1 MNTEERIEMNT
12 LRGRL
17 LGIFLAL
24 SLGGLAIIGFLAVN
38 SSNKALV
45 AAAEKEGL
53 ALGKGLAVESDMF
66 FRERLNFLI
75 LQSQRNVVRSMEW
88 ETQKPGLSEATK
100 LYDDLVDI
108 WVVSPDGGERHLTGA
123 FQDFPGKDGVKKVL
137 SDGKTYV
144 SPVTVVKQAG
154 KNAVVF
160 AVPVEKDGSRAGV
173 LAAAFDVA
181 GLDDFLA
188 PVRWG
193 ATGYA
198 YVTDRLGIITAHPNK
213 GHIGVLDTSKAAGAI
228 TPELA
233 EAMRKG
239 LDGREGLAAYFF
251 EGDDKYVAYYP
262 IPTIG
267 GVLGMTSTVVEFLA
281 PVRVIRNT
289 VIIAAAVVALLV
301 IAVSLWMAGSIASPI
316 RKVAEKMELVA
327 GGDLTSTVDLR
338 SGLAEVR
345 LLVEGINS
353 MITLVAGS
361 MGEISKSSRAVLAR
375 AEDMSAAA
383 EESTASIEEVMAM
396 AERASSNT
404 ESAAASVEETNAGV
418 EEVAAGAQAGAKAAV
433 EAGEEAALISDAAQ
447 KGGKAV
453 EDMAGLITETAKAG
467 EDVSSAV
474 TNLAGTVKNIS
485 GFVSI
490 ITSIA
495 DQTNLLALNAAIEAA
510 RAGEAGRGF
519 AVVAEEVRKLAEESN
534 RAAGEV
540 GKLISEI
547 SSRTDSAL
555 RDSENSSKILKDLVA
570 RADETS
576 TLIADVVKRVNIV
589 AENIQTIAATMEEQS
604 ASAEEMTAGM
614 DNVAKSSSEIADQ
627 VSGIAGAM
635 QEQSKVVESIASASE
650 ELVNLSSAMERAVA
664 RFRTGEENRGLVPEI
679 AASSKRKK

>member
-1 MNTEERIEMNT
+1 MNT

-17 LGIFLAL
+17 LGIFLVL
-24 SLGGLAIIGFLAVN
+24 SLGGLAIIGFLSVS
-38 SSNKALV
+38 SSNRALV

-88 ETQKPGLSEATK
+88 ETQKTGLSEAAK
-100 LYDDLVDI
+100 VYGDLVDL
-108 WVVSPDGGERHLTGA
+108 WVVSPDGSAKHLTGA
-123 FQDFPGKDGVKKVL
+123 MTDFSGSDGVKKVL

-144 SPVTVVKQAG
+144 SPVTVVKSAG
-154 KNAVVF
+154 KNAVIF
-160 AVPVEKDGSRAGV
+160 AVPVESQGKRAGV

-181 GLDDFLA
+181 GLDEFLA

-213 GHIGVLDTSKAAGAI
+213 GHIGVLDTSKTAGAI

-233 EAMRKG
+233 EAMKKG
-239 LDGREGLAAYFF
+239 LAGQQGLAAYFF
-251 EGDDKYVAYYP
+251 EGDDKYVAFYP

-267 GVLGMTSTVVEFLA
+267 GVLGMTSTVAEFLA
-281 PVRVIRNT
+281 PVRAIRNT
-289 VIIAAAVVALLV
+289 VIIAALVVALLV

-316 RKVAEKMELVA
+316 RRVAEKMALVA
-327 GGDLTSTVDLR
+327 AGDLTSTVELR
-338 SGLAEVR
+338 SSLAEVK
-345 LLVEGINS
+345 LLVDGINS
-353 MITLVAGS
+353 MITLVAGA
-361 MGEISKSSRAVLAR
+361 MKEISKNSRDVLAR

-396 AERASSNT
+396 AEKASSNT
-404 ESAAASVEETNAGV
+404 ETAAASVEETNAGV

-433 EAGEEAALISDAAQ
+433 E
-447 KGGKAV
+447 
-453 EDMAGLITETAKAG
+453 
-467 EDVSSAV
+467 
-474 TNLAGTVKNIS
+474 
-485 GFVSI
+485 
-490 ITSIA
+490 
-495 DQTNLLALNAAIEAA
+495 
-510 RAGEAGRGF
+510 AGEAGRGF

-540 GKLISEI
+540 GKLIGEI

-555 RDSENSSKILKDLVA
+555 RDSANSSKILKDLVV

-576 TLIADVVKRVNIV
+576 ILIADVVKRVNNV

-614 DNVAKSSSEIADQ
+614 DSVAKSSSEIADQ

-650 ELVNLSSAMERAVA
+650 ELVNLSAAMEHAVS
-664 RFRTGEENRGLVPEI
+664 RFRTGEENRGLVPET
-679 AASSKRKK
+679 SVSVKGKK

>member
-1 MNTEERIEMNT
+1 MNT

-17 LGIFLAL
+17 LGIFLVL

-38 SSNKALV
+38 SSSRALV
-45 AAAEKEGL
+45 SSAEKEGL
-53 ALGKGLAVESDMF
+53 ALGKGLAVETDMF
-66 FRERLNFLI
+66 FRERLNFLN
-75 LQSQRNVVRSMEW
+75 LQSERNVVRTMKW
-88 ETQKPGLSEATK
+88 ETQKPGLAEAAN
-100 LYDDLVDI
+100 LYGDLVDI
-108 WVVSPDGGERHLTGA
+108 WVVSPDGSENHLTGTLA
-123 FQDFPGKDGVKKVL
+123 GFEGKEGLRKVL

-144 SPVTVVKQAG
+144 SPVTVLKSAG
-154 KNAVVF
+154 KNVVVF
-160 AVPVEKDGSRAGV
+160 GVPVESDGQRVGV
-173 LAAAFDVA
+173 LSAAFDAA
-181 GLDDFLA
+181 GLSKFID

-193 ATGYA
+193 TTGYA
-198 YVTDRLGIITAHPNK
+198 YATDRNGVILAHQNK

-228 TPELA
+228 SPELA
-233 EAMRKG
+233 EAMNKG
-239 LDGREGLAAYFF
+239 LAGQQGLAGYSF
-251 EGDDKYVAYYP
+251 EGSDKYVAYYP

-267 GVLGMTSTVVEFLA
+267 GVLGMTSTVEEFLA
-281 PVRVIRNT
+281 PVRAIRNT

-301 IAVSLWMAGSIASPI
+301 IAVSLWMAGSIASPV
-316 RKVAEKMELVA
+316 RRVAEKMELVA
-327 GGDLTSTVDLR
+327 AGDLTSTVELR
-338 SGLAEVR
+338 SSLAEVK
-345 LLVEGINS
+345 LLVDGINS

-361 MGEISKSSRAVLAR
+361 MWDISKSSRAVLAR

-396 AERASSNT
+396 AEKASSNT

-433 EAGEEAALISDAAQ
+433 EAGEEAALISDAAR

-540 GKLISEI
+540 GKLIGEI

-555 RDSENSSKILKDLVA
+555 RDSANSSKILKDLVV

-576 TLIADVVKRVNIV
+576 ILIADVVKRVNNV

-614 DNVAKSSSEIADQ
+614 DSVAKSSSEIADQ

-650 ELVNLSSAMERAVA
+650 ELVNLSAAMEQAVS
-664 RFRTGEENRGLVPEI
+664 RFRTGEENRGLVPET
-679 AASSKRKK
+679 SVSVKGKK